1 MGGGCGYGVGVGW
14 EGGSARASGG
24 LRAGERARARRR
36 RRLPPRSPQ
45 ALLQC
50 VGQLTISGEIAGRML
65 TRMAEV
71 LEGRH
76 TDAEIAEADVTVW
89 RDFAQETVEQQK
101 RRVSQHSLFVQVDGT
116 GELMRYL
123 LLHIPLSPT
132 AYAPTGVGAR
142 VLNWARERQ
151 REKDM
156 HMMGLAEQTMD
167 LPDIKLEGY
176 EYLFTE
182 SLHRIPE
189 LATEGHEQADAG
201 RSQAELDKSTGE
213 SISVAAAFRT
223 LLALLRYGTDATKRA
238 VLAQLRDKEM
248 LRSLICLA
256 AEITQERWYPANAGT
271 NLLLIMQDICKLP
284 PTALHEVRSS
294 GGGGGR
300 EGREEVTGGRRWREE
315 GRRRGGEEEVGRRQG
330 SRGLSS
336 EPPDAAAG
344 AGDAAP
350 VRYDL
355 HHVALV
361 PRSRRAARAR
371 GHLAGPPGARL
382 RASSRV
388 RVMLGATDASPL
400 PPSSPPPLLPTC
412 RPRCMAA
419 RLDRWACRRSCSSAT
434 WRWRTPRCATHSV
447 TCASP
452 STSR

>member
-1 MGGGCGYGVGVGW
+1 MQTRDAVEAMMVIMKNEETFGRPDIPVGVEAPPSARRCRFVRGRSGGGCGYGSGWDGRGVC
-14 EGGSARASGG
+14 ARKWWPARG
-24 LRAGERARARRR
+24 RARARRR
-36 RRLPPRSPQ
+36 RRLPPRRPQ

-223 LLALLRYGTDATKRA
+223 LLALLR
-238 VLAQLRDKEM
+238 LARTPRSVRC
-248 LRSLICLA
+248 LRSCATRRSCARSSASPPRL
-256 AEITQERWYPANAGT
+256 RRSAGT
-271 NLLLIMQDICKLP
+271 RRTQ
-284 PTALHEVRSS
+284 ALTCCSSCRTSASCRRRHCTRCEVA
-294 GGGGGR
+294 GWGE
-300 EGREEVTGGRRWREE
+300 EGREEVTGGRRWRRRGE
-315 GRRRGGEEEVGRRQG
+315 GGGGGEEEGVGRRRWG
-330 SRGLSS
+330 GGRDRAGCHPSRPTPPQ
-336 EPPDAAAG
+336 EPEMLHL
-344 AGDAAP
+344 
-350 VRYDL
+350 YDMICIML
-355 HHVALV
+355 RSCLALV
-361 PRSRRAARAR
+361 EPRVHAVISQARPAPDSAPRS
-371 GHLAGPPGARL
+371 GF
-382 RASSRV
+382 V
-388 RVMLGATDASPL
+388 
-400 PPSSPPPLLPTC
+400 
-412 RPRCMAA
+412 
-419 RLDRWACRRSCSSAT
+419 
-434 WRWRTPRCATHSV
+434 
-447 TCASP
+447 
-452 STSR
+452 

>member
-1 MGGGCGYGVGVGW
+1 VGGGCGYGVGVGW

-294 GGGGGR
+294 GGGGG
-300 EGREEVTGGRRWREE
+300 EGGKGRGDGRAEMAGG
-315 GRRRGGEEEVGRRQG
+315 GGGGGGGRGGEEEGWG
-330 SRGLSS
+330 GGGG
-336 EPPDAAAG
+336 EAAG
-344 AGDAAP
+344 I
-350 VRYDL
+350 
-355 HHVALV
+355 
-361 PRSRRAARAR
+361 ARA
-371 GHLAGPPGARL
+371 
-382 RASSRV
+382 V
-388 RVMLGATDASPL
+388 I
-400 PPSSPPPLLPTC
+400 
-412 RPRCMAA
+412 
-419 RLDRWACRRSCSSAT
+419 
-434 WRWRTPRCATHSV
+434 
-447 TCASP
+447 
-452 STSR
+452 

>member
-1 MGGGCGYGVGVGW
+1 
-14 EGGSARASGG
+14 
-24 LRAGERARARRR
+24 
-36 RRLPPRSPQ
+36 
-45 ALLQC
+45 

-284 PTALHEVRSS
+284 PTALHEVRSR
-294 GGGGGR
+294 GGKKKGR
-300 EGREEVTGGRRWREE
+300 EGKR
-315 GRRRGGEEEVGRRQG
+315 
-330 SRGLSS
+330 
-336 EPPDAAAG
+336 
-344 AGDAAP
+344 
-350 VRYDL
+350 
-355 HHVALV
+355 
-361 PRSRRAARAR
+361 
-371 GHLAGPPGARL
+371 
-382 RASSRV
+382 
-388 RVMLGATDASPL
+388 
-400 PPSSPPPLLPTC
+400 
-412 RPRCMAA
+412 
-419 RLDRWACRRSCSSAT
+419 
-434 WRWRTPRCATHSV
+434 
-447 TCASP
+447 
-452 STSR
+452 

>member
-1 MGGGCGYGVGVGW
+1 MRC
-14 EGGSARASGG
+14 AA
-24 LRAGERARARRR
+24 ARARSEATARP
-36 RRLPPRSPQ
+36 PPRAQ

-182 SLHRIPE
+182 ELHRLRDIGDAE
-189 LATEGHEQADAG
+189 EGEGAAG
-201 RSQAELDKSTGE
+201 KAKVQAELDVATGE
-213 SISVAAAFRT
+213 GIAVAAAFRV
-223 LLALLRYGTDATKRA
+223 LLALLRYGTTNTKSA
-238 VLAQLRDKEM
+238 VLLQLRDKEL
-248 LRSLICLA
+248 LRSMIALA
-256 AEITQERWYPANAGT
+256 AEITSERY
-271 NLLLIMQDICKLP
+271 
-284 PTALHEVRSS
+284 
-294 GGGGGR
+294 
-300 EGREEVTGGRRWREE
+300 
-315 GRRRGGEEEVGRRQG
+315 
-330 SRGLSS
+330 
-336 EPPDAAAG
+336 
-344 AGDAAP
+344 
-350 VRYDL
+350 
-355 HHVALV
+355 
-361 PRSRRAARAR
+361 
-371 GHLAGPPGARL
+371 
-382 RASSRV
+382 
-388 RVMLGATDASPL
+388 
-400 PPSSPPPLLPTC
+400 
-412 RPRCMAA
+412 
-419 RLDRWACRRSCSSAT
+419 
-434 WRWRTPRCATHSV
+434 
-447 TCASP
+447 
-452 STSR
+452 